1 MSTRENQAS
10 YQAEEPAAA
19 EKGVLNGSD
28 KNEELFASNPNVLEV
43 EKADPEDLQRI
54 RGDAIGD
61 TLYSERFVLNTL
73 LKLSKLEKNLQ
84 EEEEMEK
91 DLCTLWDMTLDA
103 DIIEYLLKQDVLTLF
118 AEVIKATNDKRLTE
132 ILVGILA
139 NMCDVKKT
147 RDELCLQESQL
158 VEVLL
163 DLSGCLDA
171 LTLQQLMR
179 LWAVIFVKS
188 PTEHIE
194 KWYDL
199 VCKDGQFIENI
210 CFILNNAINHKV
222 LLQTLETL
230 NAVLAKFAL
239 LDSPAKSFTEL
250 FIKSEV
256 VNATMEAFNT
266 ILTDNAGQENDTD
279 ELEKKEVK
287 IKQTFCNIHSILT
300 QYQQYSEEAYAAHSE
315 DILQCMKKIL
325 KPLALKV
332 DIETWQTFELEVF
345 ETLSDLLE
353 VIFLILS
360 IGRKSTTHWSLLNVY
375 LLFGL
380 QILPRCFDPHLS
392 SYLIKIWLKFLQTQ
406 QSSAS
411 TEFEEELNHQ
421 GLSDKCLQLLLLMLT
436 EASNAE
442 LQENLKTVQSEH
454 KGRFLKSVEK
464 LEKNGCLVKA
474 YDKIKNALGE

>member
-10 YQAEEPAAA
+10 YQAEEPATAPKS

-28 KNEELFASNPNVLEV
+28 RNEELFASNPNVLEV

-61 TLYSERFVLNTL
+61 TLYSERFVLNIL

-103 DIIEYLLKQDVLTLF
+103 DMIEYLLKQDVLTLF

-139 NMCDVKKT
+139 NMCDLKKT
-147 RDELCLQESQL
+147 RDDLCLQESQL

-239 LDSPAKSFTEL
+239 LDNPAKNFTEL

-256 VNATMEAFNT
+256 INATMEAFNT

-315 DILQCMKKIL
+315 DILLCMKKIL
-325 KPLALKV
+325 KPLALEV
-332 DIETWQTFELEVF
+332 DLETWQTFELEVF

-353 VIFLILS
+353 
-360 IGRKSTTHWSLLNVY
+360 
-375 LLFGL
+375 
-380 QILPRCFDPHLS
+380 ILPRCFDPHLS
-392 SYLIKIWLKFLQTQ
+392 SYLIKIWLKVLQTQ

-421 GLSDKCLQLLLLMLT
+421 DLSDKCLQLLLLILT
-436 EASNAE
+436 QASNAE
-442 LQENLKTVQSEH
+442 LQENLKTVQSEN

-464 LEKNGCLVKA
+464 LEKNGCVVKA

>member
-1 MSTRENQAS
+1 MSSGENQINDPVKEPTAPES
-10 YQAEEPAAA
+10 EKIVVNDEEH
-19 EKGVLNGSD
+19 
-28 KNEELFASNPNVLEV
+28 FAFNPNILEV
-43 EKADPEDLQRI
+43 ENADPEDLERI

-84 EEEEMEK
+84 DEKAIEK
-91 DLCTLWDMTLDA
+91 DLCTLWDMTLDT
-103 DIIEYLLKQDVLTLF
+103 DVIEYLLKQDVLTLF

-139 NMCDVKKT
+139 NMCDLKKT

-194 KWYDL
+194 KWYEL
-199 VCKDGQFIENI
+199 VCKNGQFIENI

-239 LDSPAKSFTEL
+239 LENPAKSFMEL

-256 VNATMEAFNT
+256 
-266 ILTDNAGQENDTD
+266 
-279 ELEKKEVK
+279 
-287 IKQTFCNIHSILT
+287 TFCNIHGILT
-300 QYQQYSEEAYAAHSE
+300 QYQQYSEEAYATNRE
-315 DILQCMKKIL
+315 DVLQCMKKIL
-325 KPLALKV
+325 KPLALES
-332 DIETWQTFELEVF
+332 DIRTWQTFELEVLD
-345 ETLSDLLE
+345 TLSDLLE
-353 VIFLILS
+353 
-360 IGRKSTTHWSLLNVY
+360 
-375 LLFGL
+375 
-380 QILPRCFDPHLS
+380 ILPPYFDPPLS
-392 SYLIKIWLKFLQTQ
+392 SYLIKIWHKSLRTQ
-406 QSSAS
+406 QSCVS
-411 TEFEEELNHQ
+411 TEFEEELNYKD
-421 GLSDKCLQLLLLMLT
+421 LSDKCLQLLLLVLT
-436 EASNAE
+436 EAKETE
-442 LQENLKTVQSEH
+442 LQENLKIVQTE
-454 KGRFLKSVEK
+454 KVRFLKSLEK
-464 LEKNGCLVKA
+464 LEKNGRLIKA
-474 YDKIKNALGE
+474 YDKIKNALEE